1 MNEQNNNRSVAMRA
15 ERDVDNIFYSVR
27 KEMGYDGPKYRTAK
41 EIWLEGAKRTAKFF
55 SEISCDPTIDEEYFA
70 AVGKELSH
78 ISRIT
83 NQIFANSPSYIKKDI
98 ENNVVSANKTATE
111 NFFKKKKL
119 YERLRRAE
127 KNKKVLFAKKR
138 ADEVQYAYI

>member
-1 MNEQNNNRSVAMRA
+1 MNEQTNNRTVAMRA
-15 ERDVDNIFYSVR
+15 ERDVDNIFYAVR
-27 KEMGYDGPKYRTAK
+27 EEMGYDGPKYKTAK
-41 EIWLEGAKRTAKFF
+41 DIWLEGAKRTAKFF
-55 SEISCDPTIDEEYFA
+55 SEISRDTKTDEKYFA
-70 AVGKELSH
+70 AVGNELSH

-83 NQIFANSPSYIKKDI
+83 KQIFANSPSHIKEDI
-98 ENNVVSANKTATE
+98 EDNVISANKTATE

-127 KNKKVLFAKKR
+127 NNKKALFAKKR

>member
-15 ERDVDNIFYSVR
+15 ERDVDNIFYAVR

-55 SEISCDPTIDEEYFA
+55 SEISRYPTIDEEYFA
-70 AVGKELSH
+70 AVGKELTH

-98 ENNVVSANKTATE
+98 ENNVTSAKKNAID
-111 NFFKKKKL
+111 NFFKSKKL
-119 YERLRRAE
+119 YGHLARA
-127 KNKKVLFAKKR
+127 KDKKKILFAKKR
-138 ADEVQYAYI
+138 ENEAVAQYI